1 MNMVF
6 KSSLDKSPL
15 KLNSRFIIILSM
27 LFLTASLAADVVAYK
42 FTGVSNIFIL
52 SGATIVFPI
61 TYTLGDIIA
70 EVYGYAAARRL
81 IWYGL
86 FCELIFA
93 LLIEGVIRLPSS
105 STPFPYQNE
114 YKDIF
119 APLLRFVISGIVA
132 DLVSNFINIYIISKW
147 KIFMKGKKFW
157 LRSIGSTAIAELV
170 MNIIICFMAF
180 TGIGTFLDVLKITLS
195 AYALEMFYA
204 SIFVV
209 PAALL
214 AALLKNREK
223 IDAFD
228 FKTNYNPFRLD

>member
-1 MNMVF
+1 M
-6 KSSLDKSPL
+6 SLTFGNNTNKKPL

-27 LFLTASLAADVVAYK
+27 IFLTASLAADAIAYK
-42 FTGVSNIFIL
+42 FTGLSNIIII
-52 SGATIVFPI
+52 SGATIVFPV
-61 TYTLGDIIA
+61 TYTIGDLIA

-93 LLIEGVIRLPSS
+93 LLIEGVIRLPSPVQFS
-105 STPFPYQNE
+105 YQNE

-119 APLLRFVISGIVA
+119 NPILRFVVSGIAA
-132 DLVSNFINIYIISKW
+132 DLASNFVNIYVISKW

-180 TGIGTFLDVLKITLS
+180 SGIGTFLDVVKITFS
-195 AYALEMFYA
+195 AYALEMIYA
-204 SIFVV
+204 CIFVI

-214 AALLKNREK
+214 AAFLKKHEN

-228 FKTNYNPFRLD
+228 FDTNYNPFRVD